1 MLVEVGIL
9 CVVLARTPE
18 KCGVGESVFCS
29 SSSDVVLFTATGHQ
43 PQVSSSTDLETVLA
57 RDLSF
62 VKEIRHVLVER
73 ADHNFLVWIALDNPI
88 AEVRERV
95 FRKQLDLIE
104 GFPEVDFDFNVIAI
118 NGRDPYTFASGAK
131 IVYSRK
137 DDELAD

>member
-18 KCGVGESVFCS
+18 RCGVGESVFCR

-43 PQVSSSTDLETVLA
+43 PQVSFGTDLETVLA

-62 VKEIRHVLVER
+62 VKEVRHVLVER
-73 ADHNFLVWIALDNPI
+73 ADHNFLVWIALENPI

-104 GFPEVDFDFNVIAI
+104 GFPEIDFDFNVIAA
-118 NGRDPYTFASGAK
+118 NSSDPHHFASGAK

-137 DDELAD
+137 DDELAE